1 MKKLIEDKS
10 ILYAIIGLILGVSIT
25 GVVAYSVY
33 ANKVTYDN
41 TQSGLQSTNVQGAID
56 ELYTKTNTWIN
67 PSYIELDKIV
77 STNTTKKIFATSN
90 GLCIIRKG
98 KISCFKINNWEE
110 EKDHI
115 QQVFSDISCDVSSSR
130 VSCSASDFRCE
141 VYSGG
146 GVGCYDQSDYS
157 GCYVATTGSV
167 GCY

>member
-77 STNTTKKIFATSN
+77 STNTTKKIFA
-90 GLCIIRKG
+90 
-98 KISCFKINNWEE
+98 
-110 EKDHI
+110 
-115 QQVFSDISCDVSSSR
+115 
-130 VSCSASDFRCE
+130 
-141 VYSGG
+141 
-146 GVGCYDQSDYS
+146 
-157 GCYVATTGSV
+157 
-167 GCY
+167 